1 MRFVVFSIC
10 VLALTSL
17 PMSSGCAEQPAVG
30 CREIAINS
38 AGTFSFDAKRISTI
52 ATGSGGLNSVA
63 NYITVSPP
71 PGIDDTLKIIV
82 MANVT
87 PARSPQCRASS
98 EADRTVSCTMS
109 LTDDALKV
117 VIRFNAGS
125 SDMELGTYESE
136 TRKIASYV
144 STEVICRT

>member
-1 MRFVVFSIC
+1 MRLFAFSMS

-17 PMSSGCAEQPAVG
+17 PLSSGCAEQPPVA

-71 PGIDDTLKIIV
+71 AGIDDTLKIIV

-87 PARSPQCRASS
+87 PAHSPRCRANS
-98 EADRTVSCTMS
+98 DTKRTVSCAMS
-109 LTDDALKV
+109 LTDEALKV
-117 VIRFNAGS
+117 VIRFNAEHAG
-125 SDMELGTYESE
+125 MELGAYESE

-144 STEVICRT
+144 SKEVICRS